1 MNTKNLKI
9 RLANANRPFNKE
21 AAQQFISQSASL
33 ASNIHVMHHLEAL
46 ESKQSLNHLLWLAEL
61 NGTYIGW
68 VAVEASLS
76 EDQAGAYLNTALTA
90 LYVAENYRHNGV
102 ATQLIETA
110 AADTA
115 KLVCKGLMYQSFDEF
130 RLYKGEDAEV
140 LNLVVEIEQ
149 GTNDEHSINGMFS
162 RSIVNAIEKQIHDLP
177 YFAHRDVVT
186 V

>member
-1 MNTKNLKI
+1 MNTTNLKI
-9 RLANANRPFNKE
+9 RLANASRPFNKE

-68 VAVEASLS
+68 VAVEASFS
-76 EDQAGAYLNTALTA
+76 EDQTGAYLNTALTA
-90 LYVAENYRHNGV
+90 LYVAENYRHSGV

-115 KLVCKGLMYQSFDEF
+115 KLVCKELMYQSFDEF

-140 LNLVVEIEQ
+140 LDFEVDVEQ
-149 GTNDEHSINGMFS
+149 GANDEHSINEIFS
-162 RSIVNAIEKQIHDLP
+162 RSITNAIEKQIDDLP
-177 YFAHRDVVT
+177 YFAHQEVV
-186 V
+186 VI